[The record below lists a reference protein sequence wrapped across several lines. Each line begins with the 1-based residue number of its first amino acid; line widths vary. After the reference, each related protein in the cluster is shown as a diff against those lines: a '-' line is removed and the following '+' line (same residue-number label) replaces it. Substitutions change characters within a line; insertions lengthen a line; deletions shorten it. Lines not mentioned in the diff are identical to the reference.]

1 MTLWGVTLITKKLN
15 SGSFQFLDLFLWA
28 CTSVLALSVRPLWE
42 PDEARYAEIAREMVS
57 TGDWLVP
64 HLNGVLYFEKPPLQY
79 WLSAIPIEIFGPT
92 DWAPRVPLVIAIGL
106 CVWASRKIT
115 RLLNP
120 SSLGWPTLALLTS
133 LMGFTMSQILTLDA
147 LFTSFLMMALALF
160 LESETSENI
169 QPRLKIMGVWLF
181 LGLAFLTKGPAALVL
196 FMGMLVA
203 YGLIY
208 FGGLDSL
215 RLVNKLIRWDGIL
228 LFIIVVF
235 PWFWKINQLHPG
247 HSYFFFIYENFIR
260 YTTNE
265 HARQGSDIWILD
277 KSYFIFFLIAGLLP
291 WTRFTLVGLWEM
303 RSILLNREFKSHND
317 SNHIRRLLFIFSF
330 WILAFF
336 SLSGSKLAPYIYPV
350 LLPLLILVTTHE
362 SSDSVPQKQTFIGS
376 ELIILGLLL
385 LIYLCLKLSHVPS
398 FYLVFTLLLTFVFVG
413 SFLWIARRPSTNTL
427 AVILLL
433 PMMSLLFS
441 LHLLSNYIAPQSVKQ
456 WVVSSP
462 KETEW
467 LSLGTYFQGITY
479 YSQKPCRV
487 IAGTGELRFGKN
499 KLPTNKAALQFYED
513 LDQLQKALE
522 DTQRS
527 NPGVPIRMIAKAK
540 IWRLVPQELRE
551 RWMIID
557 ESRGI
562 NLLLAPLDS
571 TNPALPR

>member
-1 MTLWGVTLITKKLN
+1 MTRWGVTLITRKLN
-15 SGSFQFLDLFLWA
+15 VVRFRYLDIFIWA
-28 CTSVLALSVRPLWE
+28 CTSLLALSIRPLWE

-57 TGDWLVP
+57 TGDWIVP

-79 WLSAIPIEIFGPT
+79 WLSAIPIQIFGPT

-120 SSLGWPTLALLTS
+120 SSLGWPMLALLTS
-133 LMGFTMSQILTLDA
+133 LMGFTMSQILTLDG

-160 LESETSENI
+160 LESEISENI

-196 FMGMLVA
+196 FMGMLVV

-208 FGGLDSL
+208 LGGLDSL

-247 HSYFFFIYENFIR
+247 HSYFFFIYENIIR
-260 YTTNE
+260 YSTNE

-277 KSYFIFFLIAGLLP
+277 KSYFILFLLAGLIP

-336 SLSGSKLAPYIYPV
+336 SFSGSKLAPYIYPV

-362 SSDSVPQKQTFIGS
+362 SSDSVPQKQTFIGT

-427 AVILLL
+427 AVMLLL
-433 PMMSLLFS
+433 PMVSLLFS

-499 KLPTNKAALQFYED
+499 KLPINKAALQFYED

-571 TNPALPR
+571 TNPVLPR